1 MAENR
6 MEANTAASTSLN
18 MLEDRLTN
26 SLWKIHN
33 LELSLQSTGSA
44 GVVGQRLNEL
54 VEDMREIDNIGEA
67 LKDLKIPVELL
78 QYIDQ
83 GGHPELFASAAVSKG
98 YEENQRSRGKAEA
111 FAQLRDAVLRRAR
124 EAFPEETA
132 AYLRASGEPLVATK
146 AAAGDLRLPKVQLP
160 PSPRNPENPETLRPP
175 FPPLGSVCP
184 PVPYCLSL
192 HALVPK
198 PKPSRPSR
206 LAVLPCCRRDVREG
220 LGEKGLEVR
229 VKGTFDALGKE
240 GR

>member
-78 QYIDQ
+78 Q
-83 GGHPELFASAAVSKG
+83 
-98 YEENQRSRGKAEA
+98 
-111 FAQLRDAVLRRAR
+111 
-124 EAFPEETA
+124 
-132 AYLRASGEPLVATK
+132 
-146 AAAGDLRLPKVQLP
+146 
-160 PSPRNPENPETLRPP
+160 
-175 FPPLGSVCP
+175 
-184 PVPYCLSL
+184 
-192 HALVPK
+192 
-198 PKPSRPSR
+198 
-206 LAVLPCCRRDVREG
+206 
-220 LGEKGLEVR
+220 
-229 VKGTFDALGKE
+229 
-240 GR
+240 